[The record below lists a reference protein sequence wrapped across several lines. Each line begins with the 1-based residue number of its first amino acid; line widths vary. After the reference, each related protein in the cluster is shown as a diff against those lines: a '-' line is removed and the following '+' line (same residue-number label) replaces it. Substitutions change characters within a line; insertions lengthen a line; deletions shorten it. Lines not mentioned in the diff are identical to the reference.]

1 MTNKIAS
8 EVLHRF
14 YKCRT
19 EGDYLCASSTC
30 KGCGKYDSNMARKEA
45 ILMGAKALENT
56 ITGWLPSALETIRNG
71 EADELSKDNVKVYKV
86 KNFIR
91 IDIGGKRE

>member
-8 EVLHRF
+8 EVLNRF

-30 KGCGKYDSNMARKEA
+30 KGCKKYDSDTARKEA
-45 ILMGAKALENT
+45 LLMGAKALENT
-56 ITGWLPSALETIRNG
+56 ITGWLPSALETIRSG
-71 EADELSKDNVKVYKV
+71 VADKLSKDNVTAYRV
-86 KNFIR
+86 KNIIR
-91 IDIGGKRE
+91 IDIKEG

>member
-1 MTNKIAS
+1 MTNKNAS

-30 KGCGKYDSNMARKEA
+30 GGCEKYGSDIARNEA
-45 ILMGAKALENT
+45 LLMGAKALENT
-56 ITGWLPSALETIRNG
+56 ITGWLPSALETISSG
-71 EADELSKDNVKVYKV
+71 VADKLSKDNVTAYRV
-86 KNFIR
+86 KNVIR
-91 IDIGGKRE
+91 IDIKEE